1 MLIPVF
7 LLFSFHYLAR
17 ADDGSHIKDFAVKSS
32 DEISS
37 NDQTKTQEPKES
49 WCDTVKRARSKL
61 DPMFHIDVPCE
72 KMKPAKSAIVSM
84 ITGGAPEG
92 KGSRFVFEGGD
103 YVKGTLALGA
113 SLLDNLKSD
122 NVHKLL
128 LVKKGFPLPEEHVKN
143 LEAVGWTMGVS
154 PDINVEA
161 KYMPR
166 FGRYKNV
173 YPKISIIGLEEYD
186 CVFFVDA
193 DTLTVGSIDD
203 LMTCSLFDKP
213 EYIIAGGLDFYH
225 RKWKVRNKFSVYN
238 LHHDPTQQTGTY
250 ILLQHFNTGATL
262 WKTSAAELERVF
274 AKTKDESF
282 MRRFE
287 SDQIFINEVYAD
299 RHDPA
304 FNSKL
309 LEAEINDDQ
318 SEFESMKKEFG
329 QVQHLPWKYNAQT
342 HVEFQNPSFW
352 NKRAEDN
359 RVLHFTERKGWQC
372 PEKYSPPADK
382 DSNRCTP
389 NNNDL
394 DCACREGYKWY
405 TYLKKAY
412 EITKK

>member
-1 MLIPVF
+1 MISREKIALKRRSNARTIRSKTLLVLSMIIPVF
-7 LLFSFHYLAR
+7 LLFSFRDLASL
-17 ADDGSHIKDFAVKSS
+17 DDGSHTKDSIVKSS
-32 DEISS
+32 GKISS
-37 NDQTKTQEPKES
+37 NDQTSIQKPKES

-72 KMKPAKSAIVSM
+72 KMKPAKSAVVSM

-92 KGSRFVFEGGD
+92 KGSRVVFEGGD

-122 NVHKLL
+122 DVHKLL

-225 RKWKVRNKFSVYN
+225 RKWKVRNKFFS
-238 LHHDPTQQTGTY
+238 L
-250 ILLQHFNTGATL
+250 
-262 WKTSAAELERVF
+262 
-274 AKTKDESF
+274 
-282 MRRFE
+282 
-287 SDQIFINEVYAD
+287 
-299 RHDPA
+299 
-304 FNSKL
+304 
-309 LEAEINDDQ
+309 
-318 SEFESMKKEFG
+318 
-329 QVQHLPWKYNAQT
+329 
-342 HVEFQNPSFW
+342 
-352 NKRAEDN
+352 
-359 RVLHFTERKGWQC
+359 
-372 PEKYSPPADK
+372 
-382 DSNRCTP
+382 
-389 NNNDL
+389 
-394 DCACREGYKWY
+394 
-405 TYLKKAY
+405 
-412 EITKK
+412 

>member
-1 MLIPVF
+1 MISREKIALKRRSNVKRTILSKTLLVLLTIIPLGF
-7 LLFSFHYLAR
+7 LFSFHDLTSLLDNSSYT
-17 ADDGSHIKDFAVKSS
+17 KDSTVKNSGEIYSTDQSS
-32 DEISS
+32 R
-37 NDQTKTQEPKES
+37 QEPKES

-92 KGSRFVFEGGD
+92 KGSKVVFEGGD

-122 NVHKLL
+122 DVHKLL

-173 YPKISIIGLEEYD
+173 YPKVSIIGLEEYD

-193 DTLTVGSIDD
+193 DTLTVGSIED

-225 RKWKVRNKFSVYN
+225 RKWKVRFYFS
-238 LHHDPTQQTGTY
+238 L
-250 ILLQHFNTGATL
+250 
-262 WKTSAAELERVF
+262 
-274 AKTKDESF
+274 
-282 MRRFE
+282 
-287 SDQIFINEVYAD
+287 
-299 RHDPA
+299 
-304 FNSKL
+304 
-309 LEAEINDDQ
+309 
-318 SEFESMKKEFG
+318 
-329 QVQHLPWKYNAQT
+329 
-342 HVEFQNPSFW
+342 
-352 NKRAEDN
+352 
-359 RVLHFTERKGWQC
+359 
-372 PEKYSPPADK
+372 
-382 DSNRCTP
+382 
-389 NNNDL
+389 
-394 DCACREGYKWY
+394 
-405 TYLKKAY
+405 
-412 EITKK
+412 